1 MYTRKCKVCKTKFE
15 TLHPK
20 YLCCSTKCTMIN
32 KVNTRYE
39 KENGDWTAYFKHLLS
54 KKNKTDLTPRK
65 LINVLKKQNYRCAL
79 TGMPLTCEKIRGV
92 ISKTNASIDR
102 IFAGGVYNRRNIQLV
117 CRAVNSFRG
126 NMTVDEFINWS
137 KKVTYHAIH
146 KQKKTSQK
154 RVSTTARQ
162 RGAREKNGAPK
173 TQTQGR

>member
-65 LINVLKKQNYRCAL
+65 LINVLKKQNYKCAL
-79 TGMPLTCEKIRGV
+79 TGMPLTCEKIRGI

-126 NMTVDEFINWS
+126 DMTVNEFINWS
-137 KKVTYHAIH
+137 KKVTYHAIR
-146 KQKKTSQK
+146 QQRKTSQE
-154 RVSTTARQ
+154 RVSATKSKRRT
-162 RGAREKNGAPK
+162 
-173 TQTQGR
+173 